1 MKCVLLLVLIGLL
14 AFFYIRDDAKDVPL
28 KDIEASLKEE
38 TELSTLTPESDRGL
52 MQFIGLDAGSY
63 EEVLY
68 YKSSEALSVDEVLI
82 IKAKSRDD
90 LTGAEDAVRQ
100 RIDDQ
105 IAVFDSY
112 GPEQVKELNNAIVRK
127 KGNYLIYITA
137 PDPSTYEEVIL
148 NAI

>member
-14 AFFYIRDDAKDVPL
+14 AFFYIRDDAKDVPMENIEKAL
-28 KDIEASLKEE
+28 KQE
-38 TELSTLTPESDRGL
+38 TELSTLVPQSDRGL

-68 YKSSEALSVDEVLI
+68 YKSGEALGVDEVLV
-82 IKAKSRDD
+82 IKAKSRDE
-90 LTGAEDAVRQ
+90 LSGAEDAVRQ

>member
-1 MKCVLLLVLIGLL
+1 MKGVLLLVLVGLL
-14 AFFYIRDDAKDVPL
+14 AFFYIRDDAKDVPM
-28 KDIEASLKEE
+28 KDIESALKEK
-38 TELSTLTPESDRGL
+38 TEITTLASQSDRGL

-68 YKSSEALSVDEVLI
+68 YKSEEALSVDEVLI
-82 IKAKSRDD
+82 IKAKSRDN
-90 LTGAEDAVRQ
+90 LAGAEDAVLT

-127 KGNYLIYITA
+127 KGNYLLYITA
-137 PDPSTYEEVIL
+137 PDPGAYEEVIL